1 MSRNFNPADSG
12 YNEVASRIVE
22 FRSRYPEGALQ
33 PVNPDQPYKVETIG
47 NATFIV
53 YTAAAYRGPD
63 DTRPGI
69 ATAWEPFPGT
79 TPYTRNSELMNAET
93 SAWGRAII
101 AVLAADAKKG
111 IATAEDIRNRE
122 AERGEQP
129 NQRQGGRPQRRDEQG
144 WPEASGPALVTK
156 AMLSKLAKQFTT
168 LGVTDRDEGLMT
180 ISLLTGIKVNATKDL
195 TAEQAKKLIDI
206 LDPLTKQPHPSD
218 ALTKALEVAMAA
230 MNNDQGA
237 LDGRVVTT
245 HEEHDAAA

>member
-1 MSRNFNPADSG
+1 MARNYDPADSG

-22 FRSRYPEGALQ
+22 FRNRYPDGALQ
-33 PVNPDQPYKVETIG
+33 PVDPSHPYKVETIG

-101 AVLAADAKKG
+101 AVLASDSKKG
-111 IATAEDIRNRE
+111 ISTAEEIRNRQ
-122 AERGEQP
+122 AEREQQP
-129 NQRQGGRPQRRDEQG
+129 ATNPGRQPRDGQG
-144 WPEASGPALVTK
+144 WPAASGPALVNK
-156 AMLSKLAKQFTT
+156 AMLAKLANQFTT
-168 LGVTDRDEGLMT
+168 LGVADRDEGLMT
-180 ISLLTGIKVNATKDL
+180 IALLTGVQVKSTKDL
-195 TAEQAKKLIDI
+195 TAEQAQQLIGV
-206 LDPLTKQPHPSD
+206 LDPLTQEPDPSA

-230 MNNDQGA
+230 THQEQGV
-237 LDGRVVTT
+237 LDGQVITPEET
-245 HEEHDAAA
+245 HHAAA